1 MTLKKSHSVKSIAA
15 KAHLLRHLQITI
27 CMKKLKK
34 SYFKLIIM
42 LILMSISCHHAVSF
56 FFFDGFCDK
65 VQTGLISDQT
75 EIGTFKTNKAITF
88 EEIKN
93 K

>member
-1 MTLKKSHSVKSIAA
+1 
-15 KAHLLRHLQITI
+15 
-27 CMKKLKK
+27 
-34 SYFKLIIM
+34 M
-42 LILMSISCHHAVSF
+42 LFLSF
-56 FFFDGFCDK
+56 FLFFDGFCDE